1 MIIRYLGHA
10 FFTLTLENGTVIAM
24 DPYDE
29 LYQYPRRRI
38 PADIVTM
45 SHHHYDHD
53 GVQAITSDF
62 KGIDTAGVHAFH
74 GQNIV
79 ITGIPTFHDH
89 HQGEHRGN
97 NLFFVIE
104 TEGLR
109 IGHAGDLGHLP
120 TQDMLKKIGKLDI
133 LLLPVGGKY
142 TVDAKEAVQV
152 WQMIQPTVCI
162 PMHYRTQYNPDMPV
176 TTVDDFLAAATSQ
189 AITMPLMRA
198 TAGDM
203 SERSPIVMLE
213 IEETSV

>member
-29 LYQYPRRRI
+29 LYQYPQRRI

-53 GVQAITSDF
+53 GIAAIVSENQS
-62 KGIDTAGVHAFH
+62 IDTAGSHTFH
-74 GQNIV
+74 SHGV
-79 ITGIPTFHDH
+79 TITGIPAFHDH
-89 HQGEHRGN
+89 HQGAHRGN
-97 NLFFVIE
+97 NLFYVVE
-104 TEGLR
+104 AEGLR

-120 TQDMLKKIGKLDI
+120 TQEMLKRIGKLDI

-176 TTVDDFLAAATSQ
+176 TTVDDFLTAAAGETS
-189 AITMPLMRA
+189 TMPLMRA

-203 SERSPIVMLE
+203 SERTQIVVLE
-213 IEETSV
+213 IEGA